1 MLINDKALA
10 AAMKKCKSGVKVRYD
25 CGAMDILGSDWF
37 AHIDVSRLEDKP
49 RFTLAALVEM
59 LGYIPEG
66 ECLEIVKGK
75 KRYEVQDVMFDAVTG
90 EAAGYLTAEDF
101 TSVEKI
107 PLTYGGTLLFQT
119 KGLRVAGV
127 KGGLLETLISASD
140 ARYSEELSPL
150 SAETVKH
157 LRLPGL
163 AWIQPQLEGA
173 GIHPVEPEGSES
185 YREIATGRWKWRTA
199 MSEYLDRAL
208 EKIDTGLKPA
218 ASIDMPIS

>member
-10 AAMKKCKSGVKVRYD
+10 AAMKRCKSGVKVRYD
-25 CGAMDILGSDWF
+25 CGAMDILGADWF

-49 RFTLAALVEM
+49 RLTLAALVEM

-101 TSVEKI
+101 TPVEKI
-107 PLTYGGTLLFQT
+107 PLTYGGTLLFQA
-119 KGLRVAGV
+119 KNLRVAGV

-140 ARYSEELSPL
+140 ARYSEELSSFVCGDGDSTFACRASRGYSP
-150 SAETVKH
+150 SWRA
-157 LRLPGL
+157 
-163 AWIQPQLEGA
+163 LES
-173 GIHPVEPEGSES
+173 IRWNQKEPES
-185 YREIATGRWKWRTA
+185 YREIDDGQ
-199 MSEYLDRAL
+199 MEMEDSDE
-208 EKIDTGLKPA
+208 
-218 ASIDMPIS
+218 